1 MTPTAFCQLS
11 TVALA
16 VTAVFSTTALAESTY
31 LQNVDKDAVFE
42 VSESGAYW
50 VNVAGA
56 PKTITNNGTIQ
67 GNGIIQFNNGGVIV
81 NNGLIDVKKLIYP
94 EPTNWSPNGGARIE
108 NNADGR
114 IVLSGEDF
122 GVALNN
128 HGKVIAK
135 TGKLHFYNGYY
146 EFYKDGSITKED
158 GTMLDEIAIKGTNHS
173 AGNKVTIHEGATLEA
188 HKIEIDGGAHVISGT
203 LSADDLSISGSQ
215 IQLGSTGI
223 IKGNEVSL
231 GQVVALDDTG
241 GGSITASKILR
252 LTSNS
257 QLKNVLVETPVITA
271 ERQIHIYGDTK
282 VVGTKSVLLGLGGL
296 LIEDN
301 AQFDGDHLDQLT
313 LRGMS
318 AVTENGAEARV
329 TLGGTHGLHIGQL
342 TVNKSTDANG
352 NVLENKLIDKMKVT
366 EEGKTS
372 FDVDSLTVAEGA
384 ALSIYA
390 DEKTVED
397 KNYKK
402 TNLTIGTLNVG
413 DKATVKLGYREGDY
427 EAFSSK
433 SIGHLVLG
441 TESVVDGGTSDK
453 SKFAEIGQITFD
465 GTKAKLTSTLTG
477 DATNVF
483 MNAGATGNTLSAVET
498 GKFNVTLEKTAKDS
512 LHVTHTGD
520 KTVVNVVATPENN
533 SGDAQKDL
541 NEIAQ
546 SVVFDDKKAHNVTQE
561 ADDMNDAFSGT
572 VIDGKVGNVK
582 VEANSNINGI
592 AEMTAVGL
600 HIWRNEINDM
610 NKRLGELRDSSD
622 DANGVWARVYNGKA
636 KFGDQKITNKYT
648 AFQFGYDRQVAD
660 SLWLGGAMSWT
671 DGDSDFAVGGGDN
684 SLMALTAYGS
694 KLWDNGM
701 FVDVTGKFGR
711 IKNEFDIRLAN
722 GRSNADYDA
731 NAVSVSAE
739 AGWRVYPLN
748 NGFFVEPQVEMMYGR
763 VESVDYTT
771 STGVKVN
778 QDSAETLI
786 GRAGFVMGLK
796 CPADRG
802 NAYVRASVL
811 HDWEGDA
818 NFKFSKDG
826 VNSRAISESLGGT
839 WYEYGIGANF
849 NATKQLH
856 IYADV
861 EAANGGE
868 VDTDYRVNFGMRYSF

>member
-1 MTPTAFCQLS
+1 MSHQLVRTILATAVASLFMTPV
-11 TVALA
+11 VASDF
-16 VTAVFSTTALAESTY
+16 VI
-31 LQNVDKDAVFE
+31 NKDID
-42 VSESGAYW
+42 
-50 VNVAGA
+50 AGHTQEGTSNDTI
-56 PKTITNNGTIQ
+56 KTDSDGNYPQRTNNGTIT
-67 GNGIIQFNNGGVIV
+67 GYGTLKIEVDKTLVNKGVIDVGHYDGEKFTSKLDNQGTIYVHDSNFGATLV
-81 NNGLIDVKKLIYP
+81 N
-94 EPTNWSPNGGARIE
+94 S
-108 NNADGR
+108 
-114 IVLSGEDF
+114 
-122 GVALNN
+122 
-128 HGKVIAK
+128 GKVLVDGDSLELTNRLLTIKEGSVIQNAK
-135 TGKLHFYNGYY
+135 TGQRLKLIKVDH
-146 EFYKDGSITKED
+146 KDSTAWMQLEQNAVL
-158 GTMLDEIAIKGTNHS
+158 TADEVVLNLSRGFTLKGT
-173 AGNKVTIHEGATLEA
+173 IEGD
-188 HKIEIDGGAHVISGT
+188 KITVGGTYIDFAETGVISGRDVT
-203 LSADDLSISGSQ
+203 LSQ
-215 IQLGSTGI
+215 IDQINGEVG
-223 IKGNEVSL
+223 GNEKH
-231 GQVVALDDTG
+231 
-241 GGSITASKILR
+241 GGSITATEKLTFLDFVNGEDIKI
-252 LTSNS
+252 TA
-257 QLKNVLVETPVITA
+257 PVILA
-271 ERQIHIYGDTK
+271 HNNAFNLNG
-282 VVGTKSVLLGLGGL
+282 KSSLSGVKHLELGSTMT
-296 LIEDN
+296 I
-301 AQFDGDHLDQLT
+301 DGDDVKINDNEFIDEVLF
-313 LRGMS
+313 
-318 AVTENGAEARV
+318 
-329 TLGGTHGLHIGQL
+329 LGKTNANYGPRIQNKREQSLGIGNL
-342 TVNKSTDANG
+342 TVNKVTNSKGEVITSDLIDQSTSKTEGLTSFDIGFIDVEKDAKLAIYGSHKEDGAKTNLKLG
-352 NVLENKLIDKMKVT
+352 EVSLSDGAELQLGWTTDKQVDFAKKTIDTITLGTEAKVTKGTSVNEVAVNNIVFTGKDSSVENKL
-366 EEGKTS
+366 
-372 FDVDSLTVAEGA
+372 
-384 ALSIYA
+384 
-390 DEKTVED
+390 
-397 KNYKK
+397 
-402 TNLTIGTLNVG
+402 VG
-413 DKATVKLGYREGDY
+413 DM
-427 EAFSSK
+427 
-433 SIGHLVLG
+433 
-441 TESVVDGGTSDK
+441 
-453 SKFAEIGQITFD
+453 
-465 GTKAKLTSTLTG
+465 
-477 DATNVF
+477 TNILIQE
-483 MNAGATGNTLSAVET
+483 GATGNTLSAVET

-648 AFQFGYDRQVAD
+648 AFQFGYDRQVANG
-660 SLWLGGAMSWT
+660 LWLGGAMSWT

-711 IKNEFDIRLAN
+711 IKNELDIRLAN
-722 GRSNADYDA
+722 GRSSADYDA

-748 NGFFVEPQVEMMYGR
+748 NGFFVEPQVEMMYGH

-868 VDTDYRVNFGMRYSF
+868 VDTDYRVNLGMRYSF

>member
-1 MTPTAFCQLS
+1 MIAHPLTKLNLISLAVIGALS
-11 TVALA
+11 TGFSPVASA
-16 VTAVFSTTALAESTY
+16 ADSY
-31 LQNVDKDAVFE
+31 LQNDIGEKE
-42 VSESGAYW
+42 VTNVGSGDNLIFGNTGTNY
-50 VNVAGA
+50 
-56 PKTITNNGTIQ
+56 TNNGTIEGEGTLEHQ
-67 GNGIIQFNNGGVIV
+67 YIGQLINNGKIDVANYKGWGYASGAIV
-81 NNGLIDVKKLIYP
+81 NN
-94 EPTNWSPNGGARIE
+94 
-108 NNADGR
+108 
-114 IVLSGEDF
+114 
-122 GVALNN
+122 
-128 HGKVIAK
+128 K
-135 TGKLHFYNGYY
+135 TGIVNVR
-146 EFYKDGSITKED
+146 DGNLGMSINNSGVITSGTKSLNFSEGLKVSQGSKILQSD
-158 GTMLDEIAIKGTNHS
+158 EKSTLDAITIG
-173 AGNKVTIHEGATLEA
+173 GNYFTVEEGATLKA
-188 HKIEIDGGAHVISGT
+188 NKIVSNTTTQDTISGAVLADEIEFSKTTYITKGRLEGKAITLKETYAKEGAVINASDKVSFNGFSEVKDST
-203 LSADDLSISGSQ
+203 LSSPIISNPNSALYLQGTSKVEGVQRFEIGSSLGIQSSDVRINENNRVEEVVFLAKEDGSKPSIYLEKEQNLSI
-215 IQLGSTGI
+215 
-223 IKGNEVSL
+223 
-231 GQVVALDDTG
+231 
-241 GGSITASKILR
+241 
-252 LTSNS
+252 
-257 QLKNVLVETPVITA
+257 
-271 ERQIHIYGDTK
+271 
-282 VVGTKSVLLGLGGL
+282 GT
-296 LIEDN
+296 
-301 AQFDGDHLDQLT
+301 
-313 LRGMS
+313 
-318 AVTENGAEARV
+318 
-329 TLGGTHGLHIGQL
+329 L
-342 TVNKSTDANG
+342 TVNKSVKEDGTVVTARL
-352 NVLENKLIDKMKVT
+352 VDKTTPKN
-366 EEGKTS
+366 EGDTS
-372 FDVDSLTVAEGA
+372 FNVDNIQIKDGA
-384 ALSIYA
+384 ILSIYA
-390 DEKTVED
+390 DNKTDKGTFEKR
-397 KNYKK
+397 KSS
-402 TNLTIGTLNVG
+402 LTLGQVDIG
-413 DKATVKLGYREGDY
+413 
-427 EAFSSK
+427 
-433 SIGHLVLG
+433 
-441 TESVVDGGTSDK
+441 VDGELQLGWRDGSYMGFASQSIESLTLADNAKVTTDK
-453 SKFAEIGQITFD
+453 SAQNAIVGRIGVIAFNGSNAAVET
-465 GTKAKLTSTLTG
+465 TLTG
-477 DATNVF
+477 SSTDILIKE
-483 MNAGATGNTLSAVET
+483 GAIGNTISSVATDKV
-498 GKFNVTLEKTAKDS
+498 NVTLEKTAKDS

-660 SLWLGGAMSWT
+660 GLWLGGAMSWT

-748 NGFFVEPQVEMMYGR
+748 NAFFVEPQVEMMYGR

-868 VDTDYRVNFGMRYSF
+868 VDTDYRVNLGMRYSF